1 MAETVV
7 VTRHLG
13 LVEYLIE
20 LGLCSS
26 SDQVISHATVE
37 DVKGKHV
44 IGVLPL
50 SLAVAAESVTE
61 VPMSIPVELR
71 GQELT
76 LQQMR
81 MYGGKPRTYR
91 VTFLKE

>member
-26 SDQVISHATVE
+26 SAQVISHATVE

-50 SLAVAAESVTE
+50 SLAVVAESVTE
-61 VPMSIPVELR
+61 VPMSIPAELR

-76 LQQMR
+76 LEQMR

-91 VTFLKE
+91 VTLV

>member
-1 MAETVV
+1 MTETVV

-13 LVEYLIE
+13 LVEYLLE

-26 SDQVISHATVE
+26 SVNVISHATVE

-61 VPMSIPVELR
+61 VPMRIPAELR
-71 GQELT
+71 GQELS
-76 LQQMR
+76 LEQMR
-81 MYGGKPRTYR
+81 VYGGSPRTYR
-91 VTFLKE
+91 VTLA